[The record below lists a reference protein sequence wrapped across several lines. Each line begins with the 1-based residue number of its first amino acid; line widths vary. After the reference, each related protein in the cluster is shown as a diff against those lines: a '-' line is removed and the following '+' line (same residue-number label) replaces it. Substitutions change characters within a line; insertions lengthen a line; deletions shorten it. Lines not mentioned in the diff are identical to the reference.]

1 MPALKALGFPPEARV
16 AIFHADDVGMNHGA
30 NLAFQELSRLG
41 TINCGAVMVPCP
53 WYHEAAGMAAA
64 DPGLD
69 LGVHLTLTSEWQTY
83 RWRPI
88 ATKSHSS
95 GLIDEDGYFW
105 RRLPLLSTHVVPEAA
120 ETEMRAQIER
130 AISTGIDVTHLDT
143 HMGAAILPQLVD
155 IYIRL
160 GKEYKLPVL
169 LPKHL
174 SDYTSV
180 LEFSGVQFDGY
191 NGILA
196 QLEAEGWPL
205 VDYFRMTPWV
215 PSPETDQAYR
225 KLVAELLPGLTLI
238 ALHPNK
244 TGDIET
250 IVPAKAHFRTDE
262 YRVLSDPHFRQ
273 FVEEQGIRTIGFRPF
288 RDLLRQK
295 ILPDK
300 IS

>member
-1 MPALKALGFPPEARV
+1 MPAALCPMPALKALGFPPEARV

-30 NLAFQELSRLG
+30 NLAFRELSRLG
-41 TINCGAVMVPCP
+41 AINCGAVMVPCP
-53 WYHEAAGMAAA
+53 WFHEAAEAAAA
-64 DPGLD
+64 DPDLD

-83 RWRPI
+83 RWGPI
-88 ATKSHSS
+88 STKSRSS
-95 GLIDEDGYFW
+95 GLMDEDGYFW
-105 RRLPLLSTHVVPEAA
+105 RRLPMLSAHVVAEAA
-120 ETEMRAQIER
+120 EIEMRAQIER
-130 AISTGIDVTHLDT
+130 AMSMGIDVTHLDT

-180 LEFSGVQFDGY
+180 LDFSGVELEGY
-191 NGILA
+191 DKILTR
-196 QLEAEGWPL
+196 LETEGRLL

-215 PSPETDQAYR
+215 PSSETDQAYR
-225 KLVAELLPGLTLI
+225 KLVTELLPGLTLI

-250 IVPAKAHFRTDE
+250 IVPSKAHFRTDE
-262 YRVLSDPHFRQ
+262 YRLLGDPLFRQ
-273 FVEEQGIRTIGFRPF
+273 FVEAQGIQTLGFRPL
-288 RDLLRQK
+288 RDLLRQ
-295 ILPDK
+295 
-300 IS
+300 

>member
-1 MPALKALGFPPEARV
+1 MHSAPCHPAVLNALGFPPGARV

-41 TINCGAVMVPCP
+41 AINCGAVMVPCP
-53 WYHEAAGMAAA
+53 WFYEAAEMVAA
-64 DPGLD
+64 DRDLE

-88 ATKSHSS
+88 STKSRNS
-95 GLIDEDGYFW
+95 GLMDEDGYFW
-105 RRLPLLSTHVVPEAA
+105 RRLPMLSTHVVLEAA

-143 HMGAAILPQLVD
+143 HMGVAILPQLVD

-160 GKEYKLPVL
+160 GREYKLPVL

-180 LEFSGVQFDGY
+180 LEFSGVQLEGY
-191 NGILA
+191 NRILA

-205 VDYFRMTPWV
+205 VDSFRMTPWV
-215 PSPETDQAYR
+215 PSSETDQAYR

-250 IVPAKAHFRTDE
+250 IIPAKAHFRTDE
-262 YRVLSDPHFRQ
+262 YRLLSDPHFRQ

-288 RDLLRQK
+288 RDLLR
-295 ILPDK
+295 
-300 IS
+300 